1 MKGREENIYGKIL
14 MESIFRQAF
23 FWENVLFKF
32 RCKPQV
38 EEEDRTCIFMVKKRK
53 SKFLLF
59 PLKIEKY
66 FSLERG
72 PLSNE
77 NSDEFHEKNNF

>member
-1 MKGREENIYGKIL
+1 MKCREGKYLWKNIDGKQ
-14 MESIFRQAF
+14 FQASF

-38 EEEDRTCIFMVKKRK
+38 EEKDRTCIFMVKKRK

-66 FSLERG
+66 FSFKQGAFEQ
-72 PLSNE
+72 
-77 NSDEFHEKNNF
+77 